1 MKNYRN
7 STIFRA
13 SRLISEAFDLD
24 DPMNSFDMSSQ
35 EPAPEAQAMGP
46 VDLADGEDD
55 EQTYDVDVAN
65 PVCPCCGARLN
76 IVDSKEDEEKVDLG
90 DIEVMDPSLEP
101 ESNGE
106 NEDAYVSIDDLGDD
120 EEEDDEDDEEDS
132 ESESEPEDD
141 EEEESGEKVE
151 AF

>member
-35 EPAPEAQAMGP
+35 VPASEAPAMGP

-132 ESESEPEDD
+132 ESESEED

>member
-35 EPAPEAQAMGP
+35 EPASEAPAMGP

-132 ESESEPEDD
+132 ESESEED